1 MFGLVCFFWK
11 LFEPPPPP
19 PPPPPA
25 AAAAAPSARHRRRR
39 RRRRRRPLRA
49 PLSLSLSLSLPSA
62 AKKKRAYR
70 ITYTLYVYMHTNF
83 PIQLQRIS
91 KQIHDAQEP
100 FIMHNRTRHFA
111 EYAQLQSEPTTRSCL
126 TQTGTSCSSDLPPVH
141 RDALYCLRRSC
152 QDNVSFGNS

>member
-1 MFGLVCFFWK
+1 MRHCTSDQFQVTSFKFHVGPCTSK
-11 LFEPPPPP
+11 
-19 PPPPPA
+19 
-25 AAAAAPSARHRRRR
+25 AR
-39 RRRRRRPLRA
+39 LCLTRA
-49 PLSLSLSLSLPSA
+49 PSA

-126 TQTGTSCSSDLPPVH
+126 TQTGTSCSSDLPPVQ

-152 QDNVSFGNS
+152 QDNLSIHVYGETSCGLLSRRAETDGLA